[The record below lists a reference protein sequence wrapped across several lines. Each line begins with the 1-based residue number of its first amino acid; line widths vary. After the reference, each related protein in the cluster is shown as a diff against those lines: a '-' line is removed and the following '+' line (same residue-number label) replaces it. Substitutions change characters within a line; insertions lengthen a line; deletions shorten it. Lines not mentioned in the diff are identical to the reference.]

1 MVKRVDPW
9 QQPAVSRT
17 FQSSSGA
24 MRIWTADLLRARQLL
39 YQLSYSPLSRPDL
52 YRVGFRADVIHPEA
66 HWLCISLMRERDL
79 NPRPP
84 GYEPGKL
91 TAALPRISY
100 VIIIPHFFEPFQF
113 FFQHFSISESSGYL
127 SIHAN
132 IIPEIFR
139 SFHLFFDFFKSPN
152 KWTILEVR
160 WTALSNPTKRIH
172 RTSSFV

>member
-1 MVKRVDPW
+1 
-9 QQPAVSRT
+9 
-17 FQSSSGA
+17 

-66 HWLCISLMRERDL
+66 HWLCISLMRRMDL
-79 NPRPP
+79 NHRPP

-91 TAALPRISY
+91 TMLLYSA
-100 VIIIPHFFEPFQF
+100 IPMWLLYHIFLSRSN

-132 IIPEIFR
+132 IIPENFW
-139 SFHLFFDFFKSPN
+139 SFQLFFVVNTGFEPVTATLWVSCSTNWANWPMFFL
-152 KWTILEVR
+152 KWIN
-160 WTALSNPTKRIH
+160 TAELKEYFLQHFFEHHVITLNR
-172 RTSSFV
+172 